1 MFDRNGADR
10 NFKRRNKMNTRE
22 EWLVA
27 AAQKAEVELFKPNGY
42 TLPKYRV
49 TCGFPSK
56 SGLASKKRRIGECWS
71 PSASNDNT
79 TEIIVS
85 MTIDDPKQAI
95 GILIH
100 EMVHA
105 SVGCEHGHRGAFRKC
120 ALAVG
125 LEGKMTSTTESQ
137 QLVDNFINPVIK
149 ELGEYPHSA
158 IDYSQRKKQSTRMI
172 KIECS
177 SCGIKFRASRTVA
190 DQCHVCPVC
199 EEETLII
206 G

>member
-1 MFDRNGADR
+1 M
-10 NFKRRNKMNTRE
+10 KTRE
-22 EWLVA
+22 EWLAAVA
-27 AAQKAEVELFKPNGY
+27 VKAEVELFEPNGY

-49 TCGFPSK
+49 TCGFPHKGAFS
-56 SGLASKKRRIGECWS
+56 LKRGRIGECWPPELS
-71 PSASNDNT
+71 KDST

-85 MTIDDPKQAI
+85 MTVDCPSRAI
-95 GILIH
+95 GVLLH
-100 EMVHA
+100 ELVHCA
-105 SVGCEHGHRGAFRKC
+105 VGCEHGHKGPFRKL
-120 ALAVG
+120 ALGIG
-125 LEGKMTSTTESQ
+125 LEGKMTATTESQ
-137 QLVDNFINPVIK
+137 ELIENFINPAIK
-149 ELGEYPHSA
+149 ELGEYPHA
-158 IDYSQRKKQSTRMI
+158 KIDYSQRKKQSTRMI